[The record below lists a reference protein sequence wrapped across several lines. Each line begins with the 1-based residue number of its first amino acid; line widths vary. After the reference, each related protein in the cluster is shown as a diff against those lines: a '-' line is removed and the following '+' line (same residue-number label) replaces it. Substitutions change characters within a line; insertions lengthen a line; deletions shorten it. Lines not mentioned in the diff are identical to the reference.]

1 MNLVAPHQ
9 EGSPVMFQHYRRLY
23 RLSPL
28 LCCLI
33 FTSTTI
39 TAQDALKDRVV
50 QLLEQLDSP
59 DQKTADAA
67 SAAILK
73 LGGRVLPL
81 LPEEASKYPERLK
94 ALKDA
99 IQAASKQ
106 STGATLITIK
116 GDSVRLSDVLK
127 AVGQQSGNNVVDLR
141 EQNGQEV
148 TNPTISLNLEKVPFF
163 QALDEIAHKAGLSLN
178 FYTAENAIG
187 LLNAAAMPNVGNFE
201 PPPQSSSASPY
212 IRYQEA
218 FRVSLNRISITRDYS
233 ATNVS
238 AQANLQMELVWEP
251 RLKPLMLRLKP
262 DQIKA
267 VDNEGREIKAA
278 NSGESME
285 LSIRNENPIV
295 DLTLN
300 LSAPPRDAKSIE
312 KLELTAEITVP
323 LANQT
328 LQIKNIKEK
337 NAKVMAGDNGF
348 RIMAFEAE
356 PPVWKITVEIKSG
369 PPAGAEK
376 LDSYRQANIVPTASL
391 VKADGGRIALNGG
404 FSASGGSGPNETI
417 YEFLFVDIP
426 GKPEDHGLAIELPGE
441 LKTIPL
447 KWSMEKIALP

>member
-1 MNLVAPHQ
+1 
-9 EGSPVMFQHYRRLY
+9 MFQHYRRLY

-73 LGGRVLPL
+73 LGGKVLPL
-81 LPEEASKYPERLK
+81 LPAEAGKYPERLK
-94 ALKDA
+94 SLKDA

-116 GDSVRLSDVLK
+116 GDSVRLSDALK

-262 DQIKA
+262 DQINA

-300 LSAPPRDAKSIE
+300 LLAPPRDAKSIE

-323 LANQT
+323 LSNQT

-356 PPVWKITVEIKSG
+356 PPVWKLTVEIKSG

-391 VKADGGRIALNGG
+391 VKADGGRIAPNGG